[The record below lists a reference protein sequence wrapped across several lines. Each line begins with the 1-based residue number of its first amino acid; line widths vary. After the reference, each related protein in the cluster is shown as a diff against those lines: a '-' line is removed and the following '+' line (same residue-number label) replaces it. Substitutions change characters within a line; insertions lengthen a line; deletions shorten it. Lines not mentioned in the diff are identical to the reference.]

1 MRNIQN
7 EKIRYGANIIFC
19 FFSTQKIFHLGGF
32 HDRGE
37 GGVIITPPLTLAARK
52 KFYFFKKREIHFVSK
67 L

>member
-1 MRNIQN
+1 MFDLRHSAAFGKSGKVKNIQN

-37 GGVIITPPLTLAARK
+37 GG
-52 KFYFFKKREIHFVSK
+52 
-67 L
+67 